1 MQPTRAR
8 HTMLGFALA
17 TMAIAYIDRV
27 AISLSSSAIQR
38 DLALSDAQLGFAFS
52 AFTLAYAIF
61 EVPSGWL
68 ADRFGARRMM
78 TRIVLWWSAWT
89 IATAAA
95 AGFRSLVAIRF
106 LFGMGEAGVLPTLA
120 SAFRRWLPERE
131 RGRAFGLTVA
141 AAALGTAV
149 SQPIVGA
156 MLRQFSWREAFVAF
170 GALGAAWAA
179 IWYAWMRDDP
189 REHRGV
195 NGAEIVEIGPPAH
208 EPHARVPWARLV
220 RSRNLI
226 TICAMYFCAIYG
238 WYFFMTWLPQYL
250 ERARGFSLAQS
261 SWLTALPWLAI
272 AAGCF
277 FGGLVSD
284 ALVRRRGLRFGLRAP
299 GIVGLPIASLAIVG
313 AIATPSAALATAFLT
328 AAAGFAA
335 LGIASAWSTCLA
347 IGGRHGGVVSG
358 AMNMFGNLGGTVC
371 PIVFGQSLEHFGSW
385 NLPLASVAVLYVLAG
400 LMWLAIEPERHLDDA
415 AIALRAAISP
425 VGATAQAEP

>member
-1 MQPTRAR
+1 MPFWRTRY
-8 HTMLGFALA
+8 TMLLFALG
-17 TMAIAYIDRV
+17 TMALAYIDRV
-27 AISLSSSAIQR
+27 AISMSSSAIQR
-38 DLALSDAQLGFAFS
+38 DLGLNDEQLGYAFS
-52 AFTLAYAIF
+52 AFTLAYALF

-78 TRIVLWWSAWT
+78 TRIVLWWSAFT
-89 IATAAA
+89 AATAAA
-95 AGFRSLVAIRF
+95 RGFVSLVSVRF

-141 AAALGTAV
+141 AGALGSAI

-156 MLRQFSWREAFVAF
+156 MLGAFSWRETFVAF
-170 GALGAAWAA
+170 GALGALWAGAWF
-179 IWYAWMRDDP
+179 WWMRDDP
-189 REHRGV
+189 RQHAAASAVEV
-195 NGAEIVEIGPPAH
+195 AEIGPPAH
-208 EPHARVPWARLV
+208 EEHRDVPWALLL

-226 TICAMYFCAIYG
+226 VICAMYFCAIYG

-250 ERARGFSLAQS
+250 ARARGFDIREIGVLA
-261 SWLTALPWLAI
+261 ALPWVAI

-277 FGGLVSD
+277 FGGILSD

-299 GIVGLPIASLAIVG
+299 GIVGLPIAALMIAG
-313 AIATPSAALATAFLT
+313 AIFTPSAAAATAFLT

-371 PIVFGQSLEHFGSW
+371 PIVFGQSLQHLGSW
-385 NLPLASVAVLYVLAG
+385 NLPLASVAVLYVVSG
-400 LMWLAIEPERHLDDA
+400 LMWWVIDPEDGLDGGASETRARQVSPA
-415 AIALRAAISP
+415 AQ
-425 VGATAQAEP
+425 GA